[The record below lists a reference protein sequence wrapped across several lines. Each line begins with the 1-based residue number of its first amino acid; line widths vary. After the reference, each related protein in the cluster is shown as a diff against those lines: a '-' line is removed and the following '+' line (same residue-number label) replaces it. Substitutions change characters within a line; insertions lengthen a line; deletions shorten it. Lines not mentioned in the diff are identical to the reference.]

1 MIASPSSRASGVVL
15 AVGLLVVLIGTG
27 PVQAQPAAKTVSDT
41 VALAPSGTV
50 EIDTHKGSVAVAT
63 WDRAAVGYEVRIEP
77 PIEGDDAPF
86 TTLDVTHSGQ
96 NLELDADFP
105 WRLQLFGVITIS
117 PGGTR
122 RASFHYTVSIPES
135 AHLEVD
141 DHASEIQIADA
152 KGHVTV
158 DTHFGTVEASNL
170 GGGLDFEAH
179 KTSAQ
184 VSFSALTAPI
194 SIDTHAGPVDLTVPQ
209 GAGFNLETDLQR
221 ADQLT
226 ASKTLALPP
235 LTEDGNYDGPVN
247 GGGPRLFIE
256 SYSSDITL
264 RTP

>member
-1 MIASPSSRASGVVL
+1 MMASSSRASVVVL
-15 AVGLLVVLIGTG
+15 AVGVLLGLIGTG
-27 PVQAQPAAKTVSDT
+27 PAPAQPAAKTASDT
-41 VALAPSGTV
+41 VALASSGTV
-50 EIDTHKGSVAVAT
+50 EIDTHKGSVTVAT

-77 PIEGDDAPF
+77 PGEGDETPF

-96 NLELDADFP
+96 SLDLDADYP

-117 PGGTR
+117 PGGTK

-141 DHASEIQIADA
+141 DHASTIRIADA
-152 KGHVTV
+152 KGPVVV
-158 DTHFGTVEASNL
+158 DTHSGTVEASNL

-179 KTSAQ
+179 ETSAQ

-194 SIDTHAGPVDLTVPQ
+194 SLDTHAGPVDLTVPR
-209 GAGFNLETDLQR
+209 GAGFNLETNLRR

-226 ASKTLALPP
+226 ASGTLALPP
-235 LTEDGNYDGPVN
+235 ITEDGNYDGPVN
-247 GGGPRLFIE
+247 GGGPTLSIE
-256 SYSSDITL
+256 SYGSDITL